1 MNTSE
6 NIRMALSS
14 IFAHKM
20 RSILT
25 MLGIIIGV
33 SAIIT
38 IISIGDGTNAKF
50 REQIGNEKKDQFS
63 VNYKTEDYSDMDGK
77 ISSSMYENISK
88 ISGVQEVY
96 PDVKGKEKVYA
107 GKKELDLDITGAKGD
122 YFEDTSKFKLE
133 HGRFLTAADLD
144 RPEHTI
150 VLNTDAFTEYTP
162 TTLYGVPFISIYKFG
177 SHE

>member
-50 REQIGNEKKDQFS
+50 REQIGNEKDQFS

-107 GKKELDLDITGAKGD
+107 GKRI
-122 YFEDTSKFKLE
+122 
-133 HGRFLTAADLD
+133 
-144 RPEHTI
+144 RP
-150 VLNTDAFTEYTP
+150 
-162 TTLYGVPFISIYKFG
+162 
-177 SHE
+177 

>member
-1 MNTSE
+1 
-6 NIRMALSS
+6 
-14 IFAHKM
+14 M

-77 ISSSMYENISK
+77 IPQACMK
-88 ISGVQEVY
+88 VY
-96 PDVKGKEKVYA
+96 PKFLVC
-107 GKKELDLDITGAKGD
+107 KK
-122 YFEDTSKFKLE
+122 
-133 HGRFLTAADLD
+133 
-144 RPEHTI
+144 
-150 VLNTDAFTEYTP
+150 
-162 TTLYGVPFISIYKFG
+162 FIQM
-177 SHE
+177 